1 MAQPIQQEGGIGRLM
16 GRMNGGGCNML
27 IYRTFLAIAA
37 ATLGAAVVMA
47 LPGFSPAVEAGTSA
61 PMIKT
66 DRLDY
71 RPLGSECTE
80 RAWPYY
86 GANCLL
92 DRSQVAG
99 QARTVRLV
107 TTDRLPQ

>member
-1 MAQPIQQEGGIGRLM
+1 M
-16 GRMNGGGCNML
+16 GDRKML
-27 IYRTFLAIAA
+27 IYRVLSAIAA
-37 ATLGAAVVMA
+37 AAFGAAVMMA
-47 LPGFSPAVEAGTSA
+47 LPGFSPAVEAGTTD
-61 PMIKT
+61 PMAKT

-71 RPLGSECTE
+71 RPLGTECTE

-86 GANCLL
+86 GSNCLR
-92 DRSQVAG
+92 DRTQVAG

>member
-1 MAQPIQQEGGIGRLM
+1 
-16 GRMNGGGCNML
+16 ML
-27 IYRTFLAIAA
+27 IYRALSAVAA
-37 ATLGAAVVMA
+37 AALGAAVMMA

-61 PMIKT
+61 PMVKT

-71 RPLGSECTE
+71 RPLANDCAE

-86 GANCLL
+86 SANCLR
-92 DRSQVAG
+92 DRSQATG

>member
-1 MAQPIQQEGGIGRLM
+1 
-16 GRMNGGGCNML
+16 ML
-27 IYRTFLAIAA
+27 IQRTLSAIAA
-37 ATLGAAVVMA
+37 AALGAAVMMA

-61 PMIKT
+61 PIIKT

-80 RAWPYY
+80 QAWPYY
-86 GANCLL
+86 GANCLR
-92 DRSQVAG
+92 DGTKAAG

-107 TTDRLPQ
+107 TTDRLPK

>member
-1 MAQPIQQEGGIGRLM
+1 M
-16 GRMNGGGCNML
+16 GDLKML
-27 IYRTFLAIAA
+27 IYRALSAVAA
-37 ATLGAAVVMA
+37 AAIGAAVMMA
-47 LPGFSPAVEAGTSA
+47 LPGFSPAVEAGTTD
-61 PMIKT
+61 PMVKT

-71 RPLGSECTE
+71 RPLGTECTE

-86 GANCLL
+86 GANCLH
-92 DRSQVAG
+92 DRTQAAG

>member
-1 MAQPIQQEGGIGRLM
+1 
-16 GRMNGGGCNML
+16 ML
-27 IYRTFLAIAA
+27 IYRALSAVAA
-37 ATLGAAVVMA
+37 AAIGAAVMMA
-47 LPGFSPAVEAGTSA
+47 LPGFSPAVEAGTTD
-61 PMIKT
+61 PMVKT

-86 GANCLL
+86 GANCLI
-92 DRSQVAG
+92 DRTQAAG

-107 TTDRLPQ
+107 TTDRLPK

>member
-1 MAQPIQQEGGIGRLM
+1 
-16 GRMNGGGCNML
+16 ML
-27 IYRTFLAIAA
+27 IYRVLSAVAA
-37 ATLGAAVVMA
+37 AALGAAVMMA
-47 LPGFSPAVEAGTSA
+47 LPGFSPAVEAGTTD
-61 PMIKT
+61 PMVKT

-71 RPLGSECTE
+71 RPLGTECTE

-86 GANCLL
+86 GANCLR

-99 QARTVRLV
+99 QARMVRLV

>member
-1 MAQPIQQEGGIGRLM
+1 M
-16 GRMNGGGCNML
+16 GDRNML
-27 IYRTFLAIAA
+27 IYRILSAIVAA
-37 ATLGAAVVMA
+37 AVGAAVVMA
-47 LPGFSPAVEAGTSA
+47 LPGFSPAVEAGTTD
-61 PMIKT
+61 PIVKT

-71 RPLGSECTE
+71 RPLGTECTE

-86 GANCLL
+86 GANCLR
-92 DRSQVAG
+92 DRTQAAG

>member
-1 MAQPIQQEGGIGRLM
+1 M
-16 GRMNGGGCNML
+16 
-27 IYRTFLAIAA
+27 
-37 ATLGAAVVMA
+37 V
-47 LPGFSPAVEAGTSA
+47 
-61 PMIKT
+61 KT

-86 GANCLL
+86 GANCLH
-92 DRSQVAG
+92 DRTQVAG

>member
-1 MAQPIQQEGGIGRLM
+1 
-16 GRMNGGGCNML
+16 ML
-27 IYRTFLAIAA
+27 IYRALSAVAA
-37 ATLGAAVVMA
+37 AAIGAAVMMA
-47 LPGFSPAVEAGTSA
+47 LPGFSPAVEAGTTD
-61 PMIKT
+61 PMVKT

-71 RPLGSECTE
+71 RPLGTECTE

-86 GANCLL
+86 GANCLR
-92 DRSQVAG
+92 DHTQAAG

>member
-1 MAQPIQQEGGIGRLM
+1 
-16 GRMNGGGCNML
+16 ML
-27 IYRTFLAIAA
+27 IYRALSAIAA
-37 ATLGAAVVMA
+37 AALGAAVMMA
-47 LPGFSPAVEAGTSA
+47 LPGFSPTVAAGTSD
-61 PMIKT
+61 PMVKT

-71 RPLGSECTE
+71 RPTGNDCTQ

-86 GANCLL
+86 GANCLR
-92 DRSQVAG
+92 DRSQATG